1 MNKET
6 PRSAH
11 GEKQGTRRVLCGT
24 HLLPTAHR
32 VNNMSWGLLG
42 LLPIHLG
49 KSRTRTLRT
58 LSILSRKA
66 VQAKQ
71 YNRTKRIA
79 TPGPS
84 SESWLRWARVLP
96 WLSRDSIK
104 A

>member
-1 MNKET
+1 
-6 PRSAH
+6 
-11 GEKQGTRRVLCGT
+11 
-24 HLLPTAHR
+24 
-32 VNNMSWGLLG
+32 MSWGLLG
-42 LLPIHLG
+42 PIPPHTLREEED
-49 KSRTRTLRT
+49 KDYLRT

-66 VQAKQ
+66 VHAKQ

-84 SESWLRWARVLP
+84 SESGLGWARVLP